1 MVNPAPLLKRR
12 FIVQSSLCT
21 LHPRPEGRGF
31 MRCWVK
37 QIAMQKKVQQK
48 MHRQTHIN
56 IDHGIFFNSLS
67 LKLNLWRVTFFL
79 FFLLA
84 ANTIWAA
91 VTAST
96 SRSVI
101 SIDETIELVI
111 KSDKSSDDPN
121 LSILENNFQ
130 IMGRSQSQ
138 NYSLINGNASSTH
151 TWKVTLLP
159 KKTGEI
165 TIPAIKVGNEATNPV
180 HLVIKKQSKNPGIDG
195 KDVYLKIALSGN
207 SNMSPAKQESY
218 YVQQQIIVTV
228 QLFHRIRF
236 SNATL
241 SDLKIENTVVEKL
254 ANDANYSKD
263 IAGNRYN
270 IIERRYAIYPQ
281 QSGQLTIPS
290 LTFSGNAEISQSF
303 SLFSRP
309 GRQIIS
315 RTKPLTVNILA
326 IPGNYTGKNWLP
338 AESLEIKSEILE
350 DISTIIAGEAITRHI
365 IVRAK
370 GLLGSQLPVSSVS
383 SSKTIKAYPDK
394 EELKNQLVSG
404 EIFGVRRDTVAII
417 PLKPGSFTLPEITI
431 NWWNT
436 KTNQQESS
444 HLPARSLFAQPN
456 SEQAEQIQSNQ
467 QSSQSQVQTQ
477 LKKSTDTAEKQTEKT
492 IETIIQKELV
502 YKQAPLTKNL
512 WFWVSIALLIIW
524 LTTLTL
530 LITTATRSKRSAAT
544 PSASEKTPSDNS
556 RADKTLQLIYD
567 ACKNN
572 NAHNASK
579 SLVQWAKFHFKQPMI
594 AGLSA
599 VIELIDND
607 LLIDAIVNLESCQYS
622 QDKEKWQ
629 GEDLSSKL
637 KQYLQQN
644 NAEKEADKN
653 KASQAFSSLNP

>member
-1 MVNPAPLLKRR
+1 M
-12 FIVQSSLCT
+12 
-21 LHPRPEGRGF
+21 
-31 MRCWVK
+31 VK
-37 QIAMQKKVQQK
+37 QTAMQKKMQQK
-48 MHRQTHIN
+48 VHRQTHIN
-56 IDHGIFFNSLS
+56 SGEGIFFNSLS
-67 LKLNLWRVTFFL
+67 LKLNLWLLTFFL

-84 ANTIWAA
+84 ANTVSAS

-111 KSDKSSDDPN
+111 KSDKSSDDPD

-138 NYSLINGNASSTH
+138 NYSLINGNASSTY
-151 TWKVTLLP
+151 TWNVTLLP
-159 KKTGEI
+159 KKTGEL
-165 TIPAIKVGNEATNPV
+165 TIPAIKVGNESTSPI

-207 SNMSPAKQESY
+207 SIMSPEKEKSY

-241 SDLKIENTVVEKL
+241 SDLQIENTVVEKL
-254 ANDANYSKD
+254 ANDANYSKV

-281 QSGQLTIPS
+281 QSGLLTIPS

-315 RTKPLTVNILA
+315 RTKPLTLNISA
-326 IPGNYTGKNWLP
+326 IPDSYTGKNWLP
-338 AESLEIKSEILE
+338 AESLEIESQILE

-370 GLLGSQLPVSSVS
+370 GLLGSQLPVTSVS
-383 SSKTIKAYPDK
+383 SSKTIKTYPDK
-394 EELKNQLVSG
+394 EELKNQLVNG
-404 EIFGVRRDTVAII
+404 EILGIRRDTVAII

-431 NWWNT
+431 NWWNS

-456 SEQAEQIQSNQ
+456 SEQADQIQGNQ
-467 QSSQSQVQTQ
+467 QSSQPQVQTQ
-477 LKKSTDTAEKQTEKT
+477 LKKSTDTAEKETEKT

-502 YKQAPLTKNL
+502 YKQPPITKNL

-530 LITTATRSKRSAAT
+530 LIGASTRNKRTAANL
-544 PSASEKTPSDNS
+544 SASEKIPLDNLQD
-556 RADKTLQLIYD
+556 DKYLQLVYD
-567 ACKNN
+567 ACINN
-572 NAHNASK
+572 DAHNASK
-579 SLVQWAKFHFKQPMI
+579 SLVQWAKFHFNQPMI

-607 LLIDAIVNLESCQYS
+607 LLINAITNLESCQYS
-622 QDKEKWQ
+622 QAKEKWQ
-629 GEDLSSKL
+629 GDDLSSKL
-637 KQYLQQN
+637 EQYLQQN
-644 NAEKEADKN
+644 KAEKEADKN
-653 KASQAFSSLNP
+653 KAPQAFSSLNLN

>member
-12 FIVQSSLCT
+12 SFVQSSLCT
-21 LHPRPEGRGF
+21 LHPRPERRGF

-37 QIAMQKKVQQK
+37 QTAMRKKIQQK

-56 IDHGIFFNSLS
+56 SGQSIFFNSLS
-67 LKLNLWRVTFFL
+67 LKLNLWLLTLFL
-79 FFLLA
+79 FLLLA
-84 ANTIWAA
+84 ANTVSAS

-111 KSDKSSDDPN
+111 KNDKSSDDPD

-138 NYSLINGNASSTH
+138 NYSLINGNASSTY
-151 TWKVTLLP
+151 TWNVTLLP

-165 TIPAIKVGNEATNPV
+165 TIPAIKVGNESTRPI

-207 SNMSPAKQESY
+207 SIMSPEKEKSY

-241 SDLKIENTVVEKL
+241 SDLQIENTVVEKL
-254 ANDANYSKD
+254 ANDANYSKV

-281 QSGQLTIPS
+281 QSGLLSIPS

-315 RTKPLTVNILA
+315 RTKPQTLNILA
-326 IPGNYTGKNWLP
+326 IPDNYTGKNWLP
-338 AESLEIKSEILE
+338 AESLEIESEILE
-350 DISTIIAGEAITRHI
+350 DISSIIAGEAITRHI

-370 GLLGSQLPVSSVS
+370 GLLGSQLPVTSVS
-383 SSKTIKAYPDK
+383 SSKTIKTYPDK
-394 EELKNQLVSG
+394 EELKNQLVNG
-404 EIFGVRRDTVAII
+404 EILGIRRDTVAII

-431 NWWNT
+431 NWWNS

-456 SEQAEQIQSNQ
+456 SEQADQIQGNQ
-467 QSSQSQVQTQ
+467 QSSQPQIQTQ
-477 LKKSTDTAEKQTEKT
+477 LKK
-492 IETIIQKELV
+492 V
-502 YKQAPLTKNL
+502 
-512 WFWVSIALLIIW
+512 
-524 LTTLTL
+524 LTL
-530 LITTATRSKRSAAT
+530 LKR
-544 PSASEKTPSDNS
+544 KQ
-556 RADKTLQLIYD
+556 KKQL
-567 ACKNN
+567 KPLFK
-572 NAHNASK
+572 K
-579 SLVQWAKFHFKQPMI
+579 SWF
-594 AGLSA
+594 
-599 VIELIDND
+599 IDNH
-607 LLIDAIVNLESCQYS
+607 L
-622 QDKEKWQ
+622 
-629 GEDLSSKL
+629 
-637 KQYLQQN
+637 
-644 NAEKEADKN
+644 
-653 KASQAFSSLNP
+653 